1 MQKLRW
7 IDISHMIGSVASVT
21 GISLLWLRSQL
32 NIQTFVVDIPI
43 IALLVLFSLG
53 IGSVGIIMIR
63 FGYYY
68 FFKTRDT
75 LLRFAY
81 FAISIPILS
90 AILGWFLFF
99 LWYLT
104 LQEISIMKG

>member
-7 IDISHMIGSVASVT
+7 IDILHMVGSVASVT

-32 NIQTFVVDIPI
+32 TIETVVIDIPI

-53 IGSVGIIMIR
+53 IGSVGIIVIR
-63 FGYYY
+63 SGYCY
-68 FFKTRDT
+68 FFKTSDI
-75 LLRFAY
+75 LLKFAY

-90 AILGWFLFF
+90 SILAGGLYFV
-99 LWYLT
+99 WYLS
-104 LQEISIMKG
+104 LEQIHMMKG